1 MHSGMTAKDG
11 KGGYARK
18 RKFIW
23 NIQFSFFYFQAQ
35 KGSNTVAIGYDEGTV
50 VLKLGREEPAVR
62 KVEISGKVI
71 TFHRK
76 NI

>member
-1 MHSGMTAKDG
+1 MICKND
-11 KGGYARK
+11 KGGYAREK
-18 RKFIW
+18 ESVW